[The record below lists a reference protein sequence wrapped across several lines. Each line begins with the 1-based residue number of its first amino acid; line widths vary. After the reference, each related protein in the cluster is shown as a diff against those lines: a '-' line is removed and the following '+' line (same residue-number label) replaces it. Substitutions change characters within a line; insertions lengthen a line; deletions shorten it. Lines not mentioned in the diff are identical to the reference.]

1 MIGAKSMQIVG
12 IRLPLKIKRKLMKK
26 AKEQATTVS
35 QLVRR
40 LVYDY
45 LGELK

>member
-1 MIGAKSMQIVG
+1 MQIIG
-12 IRLPLKIKRKLMKK
+12 IRLPLKIKRKLAKK
-26 AKEQATTVS
+26 AKNEATTIS

-40 LVYDY
+40 LVYEY